1 MRISP
6 IFARKDIFMKLMFAS
21 DIHGDAVRAQQ
32 VIDTLKNEGADK
44 LILLGDLLYFG
55 PRNQLTENY
64 NPQEVIK
71 LLNQNKEKLLC
82 VRGNCDAEVD
92 QMVLDFP
99 IMAEYAYLSIDGF
112 SMLLTHGH
120 KINMQSATNLRAS
133 EILIHGHTHILCI
146 EKFGDGNLY
155 INPGSTTYPKENNPR
170 SYMIYE
176 NGVFEIKHLEGG
188 EIIKQIDLRK
198 EI

>member
-1 MRISP
+1 
-6 IFARKDIFMKLMFAS
+6 MKLMFAS
-21 DIHGDAVRAQQ
+21 DIHGDIVGARK
-32 VIDTLKNEGADK
+32 TLDIFEKEGAKK

-55 PRNQLTENY
+55 PRNSLKESY
-64 NPQEVIK
+64 NPQAVIK
-71 LLNQNKEKLLC
+71 LLNENKEKLLC

-99 IMAEYAYLSIDGF
+99 IMAEYAYLCVDDF

-120 KINMQSATNLRAS
+120 KINKDSSNLRRG
-133 EILIHGHTHILCI
+133 EILIHGHTHVLCI
-146 EKFGDGNLY
+146 EEFGMGNLY
-155 INPGSTTYPKENNPR
+155 INPGSTTYPKENNPP

-176 NGVFEIKHLEGG
+176 DGKFEIKHLDTG
-188 EIIKQIDLRK
+188 ETIKEIDLRK